1 MTLFANLFFIG
12 IVGAAIYY
20 LYRYYTG
27 TLCLEPEPES
37 IVFQIIAEDEE
48 VQIV

>member
-12 IVGAAIYY
+12 IVGAVIYY

-37 IVFQIIAEDEE
+37 IIFHNISEDEE
-48 VQIV
+48 GQII